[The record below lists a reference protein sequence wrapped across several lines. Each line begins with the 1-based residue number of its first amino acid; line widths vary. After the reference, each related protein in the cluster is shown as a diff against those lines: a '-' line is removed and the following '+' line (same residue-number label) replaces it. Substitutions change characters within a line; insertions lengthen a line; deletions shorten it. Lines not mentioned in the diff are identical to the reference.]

1 MEIPWKSDGNSH
13 PEARLPGLPGTVTA
27 YCGSSWPRTRSSW
40 AFEASDACATRRKA
54 RAQRARRIQGFG
66 KFVAN
71 SRGNL
76 TTDGKSM
83 GHLWDLYIY
92 VYIYRLIGV
101 FVGNSCDIGT
111 FMGTIDKTW
120 VDHGWFM
127 ENSWE
132 CGKIWQTTG
141 WFLGNWYHGTL
152 PRIFDMGWS

>member
-1 MEIPWKSDGNSH
+1 MEIRWKFSPRSPPSRASRDRHRILRELVAKDAKLVSLWGLWRLRNAPQGPRATRAEDPRFWEIRGKFKGKSDNRWEEH
-13 PEARLPGLPGTVTA
+13 GT
-27 YCGSSWPRTRSSW
+27 
-40 AFEASDACATRRKA
+40 FM
-54 RAQRARRIQGFG
+54 GFI
-66 KFVAN
+66 
-71 SRGNL
+71 
-76 TTDGKSM
+76 
-83 GHLWDLYIY
+83 YICI
-92 VYIYRLIGV
+92 YIYRLIGV

-120 VDHGWFM
+120 VDHGWSM